1 MDGIRI
7 SSNNRYPD
15 GTSFA
20 SSLPEFGAAASNTSG
35 TAIQAANVVGSAK
48 TKVGG
53 TLLYK
58 DAFGT
63 NTMGTDLK
71 VYMTC
76 NGGSN
81 WTEASS
87 YNAITPVYSTGIKQ
101 IRLGETTCTSGT
113 DVRYKIEW
121 DNQSSSTKECQIH
134 GIGINY

>member
-7 SSNNRYPD
+7 SSNNRYAD

-20 SSLPEFGAAASNTSG
+20 GSLPNFGVPASNTTG

-71 VYMTC
+71 VFMTC
-76 NGGSN
+76 
-81 WTEASS
+81 
-87 YNAITPVYSTGIKQ
+87 V
-101 IRLGETTCTSGT
+101 
-113 DVRYKIEW
+113 
-121 DNQSSSTKECQIH
+121 
-134 GIGINY
+134 